1 MFAIT
6 VVVRTIP
13 FRFLYTDEVNAAQA
27 SMMLAN
33 VASDFVTLT
42 DDFGQTLNCKREN
55 ISGYISEDLEKSK
68 LAAVELTLHQQRT
81 QNLARKRVQADP
93 SLRHIST
100 MGNSP
105 GVI

>member
-6 VVVRTIP
+6 VIVRTIP
-13 FRFLYTDEVNAAQA
+13 FRFVYTDETRAIAA
-27 SMMLAN
+27 SVMLA
-33 VASDFVTLT
+33 SPLGDFVTLT
-42 DDFGQTLNCKREN
+42 DDFGQTLNCKKEN

-68 LAAVELTLHQQRT
+68 LAAVELMLHQQRT
-81 QNLARKRVQADP
+81 QNLAQKRVQADP
-93 SLRHIST
+93 SLRAIST